1 MPTAEAN
8 QWVDATIPKSPVSS
22 GRVCVTSPILP
33 SWVIADTC
41 GMRLADVPV
50 PETTAA
56 AAAREV
62 LTQYS
67 APALVNHC
75 VRSYMLAAS
84 LAVIEQ
90 LDVDV
95 ELLYVASLLHD
106 IGLEPAFDSHT
117 LPFED
122 AGGHVAWVF
131 AAGAGWP
138 TERREHAAQVIIAHM
153 RGTDPAVNPEGH
165 LLDVATGLD
174 IGGRNADRWP
184 TELLAEMVRA
194 HPRLDL
200 AGRFAA
206 CFRDQ
211 AERKPDSTAAAA
223 VRGGIAD
230 RLATNPLEELS

>member
-1 MPTAEAN
+1 
-8 QWVDATIPKSPVSS
+8 
-22 GRVCVTSPILP
+22 
-33 SWVIADTC
+33 
-41 GMRLADVPV
+41 MRLADVPV
-50 PETTAA
+50 PETAA
-56 AAAREV
+56 AATAREV

-75 VRSYMLAAS
+75 VRSYLLAAS
-84 LAVIEQ
+84 LAVTEQ

-106 IGLEPAFDSHT
+106 IALEPAFDSHT

-138 TERREHAAQVIIAHM
+138 AERRDHAAQVIIAHM
-153 RGTDPAVNPEGH
+153 RGTDPAANPEGH
-165 LLDVATGLD
+165 LLDLATGLD

-184 TELLAEMVRA
+184 AELLAELVRA

-200 AGRFAA
+200 AERFTA

-211 AERKPDSTAAAA
+211 AERKPDSSAAAA
-223 VRGGIAD
+223 VRGGIAE
-230 RLATNPLEELS
+230 RLANNPLEQL